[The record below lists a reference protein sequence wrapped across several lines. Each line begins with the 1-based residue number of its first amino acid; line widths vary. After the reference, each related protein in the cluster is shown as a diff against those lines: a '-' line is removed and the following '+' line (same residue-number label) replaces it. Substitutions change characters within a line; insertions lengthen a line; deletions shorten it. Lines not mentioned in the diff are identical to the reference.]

1 MVFFLIALYFNM
13 FCGGSI
19 KIYIAHIPF
28 NFALKVKVKSL
39 SRVQLCA
46 PKDCKPTMLLRPW
59 DFPGKST
66 GMGCL
71 FLLFHLPD
79 PGIEPGSPVL
89 WADTYH
95 LSHQGNQ
102 FMH

>member
-1 MVFFLIALYFNM
+1 M

-71 FLLFHLPD
+71 FLLFHLPN

-89 WADTYH
+89 WADTLPSEPPGKSVYA
-95 LSHQGNQ
+95 LSKH
-102 FMH
+102 